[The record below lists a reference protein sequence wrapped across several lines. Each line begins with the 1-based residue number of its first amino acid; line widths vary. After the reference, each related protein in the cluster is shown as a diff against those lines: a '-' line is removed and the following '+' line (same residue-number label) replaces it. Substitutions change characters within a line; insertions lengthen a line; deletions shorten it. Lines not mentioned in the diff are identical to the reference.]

1 MSRAG
6 DLLLDSARLGL
17 RRHVLAGAASTPVR
31 ASALG
36 DRASLIGAVL
46 LAVESTDLL
55 AGRG

>member
-1 MSRAG
+1 
-6 DLLLDSARLGL
+6 
-17 RRHVLAGAASTPVR
+17 VLAGAASTPVR